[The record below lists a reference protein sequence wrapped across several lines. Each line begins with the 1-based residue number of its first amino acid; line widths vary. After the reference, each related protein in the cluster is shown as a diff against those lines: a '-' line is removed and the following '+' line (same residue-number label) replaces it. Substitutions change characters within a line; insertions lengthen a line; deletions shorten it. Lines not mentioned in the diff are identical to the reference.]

1 MTGIDV
7 TLSPSSA
14 EIARLAQ
21 VHRGA
26 GGVGMS
32 VLNLIGG
39 QAENLLERL
48 PDRTKDQLETATR
61 RALETAL
68 SAASLSHRV
77 VPTRQ
82 SWLDRALATGM
93 GAVGGA
99 GGLPSA
105 LVELPVTTS
114 VLLRSIQ
121 GVALEHGFDPQ
132 SADIRKECIMVFAT
146 AGPLAEDDGADL
158 AFLSAR
164 MTLTGA
170 TVHGIISR
178 VAPRLATVLGQK
190 LAAQTI
196 PVIGAAAG
204 AATNYAYISY
214 YQEMAKV
221 HFGLLRLSRDTGRP
235 WEALTGDLRQ
245 ALEKSE
251 TA

>member
-1 MTGIDV
+1 MTGTDLTVSAVGLEID
-7 TLSPSSA
+7 
-14 EIARLAQ
+14 RLAN
-21 VHRGA
+21 VHRRA

-48 PDRTKDQLETATR
+48 PDTTKDQLESVTQ
-61 RALETAL
+61 RALETAM
-68 SAASLSHRV
+68 SAASVSHRV
-77 VPTRQ
+77 VPARQ
-82 SWLDRALATGM
+82 TWLDKAVATGM

-121 GVALEHGFDPQ
+121 GVALDHGFDPE
-132 SADIRKECIMVFAT
+132 SDAIRKECILVFAT
-146 AGPLAEDDGADL
+146 AGPLAADDGADL

-170 TVHGIISR
+170 TVHGIISK
-178 VAPRLATVLGQK
+178 VAPRLAAVLGQK

-196 PVIGAAAG
+196 PLIGAAAG

-221 HFGLLRLSRDTGRP
+221 HFGLLKLSHETGRP
-235 WEALTGDLRQ
+235 WKVLTSDLRH
-245 ALEKSE
+245 ALKKDNVP
-251 TA
+251 